1 VVSLPRDSWVKIPG
15 HGMNKI
21 NAAFGLGGPPLM
33 VRTVEAATGLT
44 INDYVEVNF
53 LGFVKVINAVGG
65 VDVCLPFAVD
75 DDYSGLHLSAGVH
88 HVDGVT
94 ALEYARDRHSFALSD
109 LARISDQQR
118 LLATM
123 LSESVSA
130 GTLSD
135 PFKLQRLLSSVTSA
149 IQVDQGLDIVS
160 LANQLRGLRPSDV
173 LFSTVPLG
181 NLNYETRTGQ
191 SAVVWD
197 GRAAGQLFR
206 QLKNDRP
213 PAAVQRARR
222 ARHTAGQTPSPD
234 QQKTATQET
243 CH

>member
-1 VVSLPRDSWVKIPG
+1 
-15 HGMNKI
+15 MNKI
-21 NAAFGLGGPPLM
+21 NSAFGLGGPPLM
-33 VRTVEAATGLT
+33 VRTIEAATGLV

-65 VDVCLPFAVD
+65 VNVCLPFAVND
-75 DDYSGLHLSAGVH
+75 AYSGLDLSAGVH

-123 LSESVSA
+123 LSQSVSA

-135 PFKLQRLLSSVTSA
+135 PFKLRRLLSSATSA
-149 IQVDQGLDIVS
+149 IQVDRGFDVVS
-160 LANQLRGLRPSDV
+160 LANQLRGIRPSDV
-173 LFSTVPLG
+173 VFSTVPLG
-181 NLNYETRTGQ
+181 NPDYQTPSGE
-191 SAVVWD
+191 SAVIWN
-197 GRAAGQLFR
+197 GSAASRLFA

-213 PAAVQRARR
+213 PAAVHRASRPAKSR
-222 ARHTAGQTPSPD
+222 SRKSSAAVVSPATGQTSAPD
-234 QQKTATQET
+234 QGKTAAQET